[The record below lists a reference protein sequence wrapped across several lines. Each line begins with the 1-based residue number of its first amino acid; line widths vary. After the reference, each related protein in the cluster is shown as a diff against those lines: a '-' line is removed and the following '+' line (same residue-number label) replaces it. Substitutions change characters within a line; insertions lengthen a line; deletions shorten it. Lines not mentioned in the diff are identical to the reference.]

1 MNYKDE
7 MRKLIDIIK
16 QQSFTAPL
24 AQTLDDLNSLT
35 TATSELS
42 DRINIRVSKS
52 LQPKDKQA
60 SKSVKTKGVKK
71 PKPFPSV
78 TPPSI
83 PQSKNTP
90 QQKADKLSTIQA
102 TDFNKKR
109 DDFVQKQQSI
119 KPIKPLSSV

>member
-60 SKSVKTKGVKK
+60 SKSVKTKGIEK

-90 QQKADKLSTIQA
+90 QQKADKFNTLKNA
-102 TDFNKKR
+102 DFNKQR
-109 DDFVQKQQSI
+109 DDFLDRQQSI
-119 KPIKPLSSV
+119 QPTKPQPPM

>member
-78 TPPSI
+78 APPPI

-90 QQKADKLSTIQA
+90 QQKGDKIGVIKA

-109 DDFVQKQQSI
+109 DDFVHKQQSI
-119 KPIKPLSSV
+119 KPIMPLSSV

>member
-1 MNYKDE
+1 MDYKDE